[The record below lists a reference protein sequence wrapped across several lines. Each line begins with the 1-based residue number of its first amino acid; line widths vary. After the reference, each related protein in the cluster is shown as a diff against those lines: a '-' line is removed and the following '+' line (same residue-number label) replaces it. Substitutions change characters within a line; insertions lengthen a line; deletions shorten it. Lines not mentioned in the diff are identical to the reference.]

1 MYWGSFVDVPLI
13 LAKVGDRK
21 ELHAAFKNSA
31 AKKKLDLD
39 KSEFWGQNFTN
50 FLMNSASTGPNHKFG
65 PSREFH
71 QILMN

>member
-31 AKKKLDLD
+31 AKKNWIWINL
-39 KSEFWGQNFTN
+39 NF
-50 FLMNSASTGPNHKFG
+50 GGK
-65 PSREFH
+65 
-71 QILMN
+71 ILPIS